1 MIICATCGKSH
12 PDLFG
17 EEYQQ
22 GDGCAAT
29 IYEKDGKIYLVGHYG
44 SIIADMNRYEI
55 SQISGYQLG
64 NCCDDCISRM
74 INEGKATLIEEGV
87 W

>member
-1 MIICATCGKSH
+1 MIACETCGKDYV
-12 PDLFG
+12 DLFG

-29 IYEKDGKIYLVGHYG
+29 IYEMDGKTYLVGHYG
-44 SIIADMNRYEI
+44 SAVADTHRYEI
-55 SQISGYQLG
+55 KPGSVYKLG
-64 NCCDDCISRM
+64 NCCDACITRM
-74 INEGKATLIEEGV
+74 IEEGNANLIEEGV